1 MFDQSKT
8 GVINRGDIKKML
20 RHLGVDAEGDLVAD
34 LWAVLDQDKNNK
46 ITFEEFAPVY
56 VNWYRYGLRQEQKL
70 MLKPEELR
78 QVHALFDRL
87 DVSRTGW
94 LSQAEMH
101 ALNPNPN
108 PNPNPTPPPN
118 HSPNASPDP
127 DPNPTNGSRR
137 RRWTPQPS
145 P

>member
-108 PNPNPTPPPN
+108 PNPTPTPTPN
-118 HSPNASPDP
+118 PSPNASPDP

-137 RRWTPQPS
+137 RRWTPHPS